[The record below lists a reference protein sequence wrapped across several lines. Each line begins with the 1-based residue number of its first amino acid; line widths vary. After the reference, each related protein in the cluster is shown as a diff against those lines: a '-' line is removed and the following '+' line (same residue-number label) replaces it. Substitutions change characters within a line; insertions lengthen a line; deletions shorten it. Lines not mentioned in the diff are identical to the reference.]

1 MRRTIVSIA
10 SCMLVAIHGAASG
23 EQEDQSS
30 KLAGLKAAAEVSR
43 DNYGIAHIR
52 AGNEHDLYFMQG
64 YVHAQDRLFQMDVSR
79 RRGSG
84 TLAELLGPAALPSD
98 IELRTIGIRRAAE
111 RSLIVISPDSRA
123 ALQAYADGVN
133 AFVGT
138 QSQLPPEYQALEI
151 TQVAPWTALDVMTV
165 AKFLTFG
172 LSFGLE
178 DLDYTVALQT
188 YTAVFDPVRGP
199 GTGSTLFSE
208 DLWRSQPFYLASTV
222 PDASMAPVRGGTH
235 PRIWSAGDAAAAEL
249 AKKYAQRI
257 RNLPFFKHR
266 MERDK
271 RPGSNQ
277 WAVSGRSTASGHPL
291 VANDPH
297 LALDEPSTFYP
308 IHLTAGSV
316 DAMGSGFAGV
326 PFVIVGQTRHIAW
339 GATVSPLDVTDVFQ
353 EQVVPDSNSPSG
365 LSTIYKGVPEAVIPI
380 PETYRVN
387 LVGDGVLDNVVS
399 VPPGGSIP
407 PATLIVP
414 RRNNGPIVQLDLAT
428 GAAISVQYTGF
439 SGTREVDTF
448 WTWNRARGLDDFR
461 RGLQWFDSGTLNFAY
476 ADIDGNIAYFAAAEV
491 PIRED
496 LQNGTVAGLP
506 PWFIRNGTGGNEWLP
521 VQNPQPRQAIPYEIL
536 PASEMPHL
544 VNPRAGWFVNA
555 NNDPAGTVLDNN
567 PLNQVRPGGGIYY
580 LNAGYDAGFR
590 AGRITQL
597 IEGKVKEGRVSF
609 RDMQAIQA
617 DVVLP
622 DAQYFVPLIK
632 QALARAK
639 TPVNPLLTQL
649 ASQPGVVEAIG
660 RLAAWNLT
668 APTGIPEGYDAN
680 DVDGDLGT
688 PRTKEFS
695 ESVAATIYSVW
706 RGQFIRNTIDA
717 TLNGIPLPPDVCLPK
732 PGGQLAMTALK
743 SLLERPQ
750 PGIGASGIN
759 FFNAAAASAEDRR
772 DILILQSMADALARL
787 AGPAFQLAFG
797 GSTNQNDYR
806 WGKLHRIVLDH
817 PLGGPFNVPPAF
829 GAVPHPLGD
838 ALPGLPTDGGF
849 GVVDASNHDP
859 RAQSANDFIFGSGPV
874 KFGCDQV
881 DMFGSGPVN
890 RFVAEAGAPAVRAE
904 SIWPGGTS
912 GIPGTPF
919 YLNLLPAYLTNDTV
933 PLLFG
938 RNDLQQHLH
947 SRSRFVPA
955 K

>member
-1 MRRTIVSIA
+1 MRRIIVSVA
-10 SCMLVAIHGAASG
+10 TCMLFAIHGAASG
-23 EQEDQSS
+23 EQEGQSS

-43 DNYGIAHIR
+43 DNYGIAHIQ
-52 AGNEHDLYFMQG
+52 AGNDHDLYFMQG

-79 RRGSG
+79 RRASG
-84 TLAELLGPAALPSD
+84 TLAELLGPAALQSD

-111 RSLIVISPDSRA
+111 RSLTVISPASRA

-133 AFVGT
+133 ALVAT
-138 QSQLPPEYQALEI
+138 LSQLPPEYQALEI
-151 TQVAPWTALDVMTV
+151 TKFAPWTALDAMTV
-165 AKFLTFG
+165 AKSLTFG
-172 LSFGLE
+172 LSFSLE
-178 DLDYTVALQT
+178 DIDYTVALQT
-188 YTAVFDPVRGP
+188 YTVVFDSVLGP
-199 GTGSTLFSE
+199 GTGSKLFSE

-222 PDASMAPVRGGTH
+222 PDASMAPVHGGPH
-235 PRIWSAGDAAAAEL
+235 PRIWSDGDAAAAEL
-249 AKKYAQRI
+249 ARKYAQRV
-257 RNLPFFKHR
+257 RDLPFFKHR

-277 WAVSGRSTASGHPL
+277 WAVSGRNSASGLPL

-297 LALDEPSTFYP
+297 LDLDEPSTFYP

-316 DAMGSGFAGV
+316 NVMGSGFAGV

-339 GATVSPLDVTDVFQ
+339 GATVSPLDVTDVFR
-353 EQVVPDSNSPSG
+353 EQVVPDPSSPSG
-365 LSTIYKGVPEAVIPI
+365 LSTIYRGVPEAVIPI
-380 PETYRVN
+380 PERYRVN
-387 LVGDGVLDNVVS
+387 LVGDGVLDNVVP
-399 VPPGGSIP
+399 VPPGGSVP

-414 RRNNGPIVQLDLAT
+414 RRNNGPIVQLDLAAR
-428 GAAISVQYTGF
+428 AAISIQYTGF

-448 WTWNRARGLDDFR
+448 WTWNRARDLDDFQ
-461 RGLQWFDSGTLNFAY
+461 RGLQWFDSGTQNFAY
-476 ADIDGNIAYFAAAEV
+476 ADVDGNIAYFAAAEV

-496 LQNGTVAGLP
+496 LQNSTVAGLP
-506 PWFIRNGTGGNEWLP
+506 PWFIRSGTGGNEWLP
-521 VQNPQPRQAIPYEIL
+521 VQNPQPGQAIPYEIL
-536 PASEMPHL
+536 AASEMPHL

-580 LNAGYDAGFR
+580 LNVGYDAGFR
-590 AGRITQL
+590 AGRITEL
-597 IEGKVKEGRVSF
+597 IKQKVKERRVSF

-622 DAQYFVPLIK
+622 DAQYFVPLIR

-639 TPVNPLLTQL
+639 TSGNPPLAPL
-649 ASQPGVVEAIG
+649 ASQPGVAEAIG

-668 APTGIPEGYDAN
+668 APTGIPEGYDAK

-688 PRTKEFS
+688 PRRKEFS

-717 TLNGIPLPPDVCLPK
+717 TLDGVPLPPGVILPK

-759 FFNAAAASAEDRR
+759 FFNAPAASAEDRR

-787 AGPAFQLAFG
+787 AGPDFQPAFG
-797 GSTNQNDYR
+797 GSTSQNDYR
-806 WGKLHRIVLDH
+806 WGKLHRIVLEH

-829 GAVPHPLGD
+829 GAVSHPLGD
-838 ALPGLPTDGGF
+838 ALPGFPTDGGF

-859 RAQSANDFIFGSGPV
+859 RAQSANDF
-874 KFGCDQV
+874 
-881 DMFGSGPVN
+881 MFGRGPVN

-919 YLNLLPAYLTNDTV
+919 YLNLLPMYLTNDTV

-938 RNDLQQHLH
+938 RNDLQQHLY